1 MRPCEAI
8 LRIGRAKI
16 KENNGGGEFKYET
29 FDTYKNFY
37 KCHNVPPPSTTI
49 KNKINMFVRV
59 EKKKTYCLQHFPRSC
74 GNPNQ

>member
-49 KNKINMFVRV
+49 KNKISIS
-59 EKKKTYCLQHFPRSC
+59 EATPSPHFEAMKI
-74 GNPNQ
+74 